1 MNTTQDDHYAI
12 AQETAS
18 VIRPI
23 TADEA
28 WLHAQL
34 DRLDPHRLE
43 AGGAGDTPALIK
55 LVFELRAELA
65 QRGGPIAWMFPDDL
79 ERFESSETFAQA
91 YSVKCGSPTQGTTLP
106 LYTAPQPERKP
117 MDKEHRKAI
126 IEAAINAHDDDG
138 LLPDMERLSWVIDAT
153 EHHHGIK
160 P

>member
-1 MNTTQDDHYAI
+1 MNTTQDDHYAT
-12 AQETAS
+12 AQDTAS

-55 LVFELRAELA
+55 LVFELRVDAGRYRFIRLRTGASYGARSGQEFTIPRIDRLIGQDLMRGSVA
-65 QRGGPIAWMFPDDL
+65 QHFD
-79 ERFESSETFAQA
+79 
-91 YSVKCGSPTQGTTLP
+91 
-106 LYTAPQPERKP
+106 
-117 MDKEHRKAI
+117 
-126 IEAAINAHDDDG
+126 AAI
-138 LLPDMERLSWVIDAT
+138 DAAMKET
-153 EHHHGIK
+153 